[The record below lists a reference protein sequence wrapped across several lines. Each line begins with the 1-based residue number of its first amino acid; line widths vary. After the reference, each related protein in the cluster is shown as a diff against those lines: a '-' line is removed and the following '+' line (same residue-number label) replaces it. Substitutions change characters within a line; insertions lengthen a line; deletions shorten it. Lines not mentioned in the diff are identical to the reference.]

1 LAGHADF
8 CDLVELF
15 DPREEGELLIVT
27 PRTGDSQF
35 VLHVTDYAGSE
46 SPVWPMQL
54 SEFSMLN
61 KFMLAPPALALA
73 LAFSASA
80 QAAITVYTTQASYL
94 AAISAPG
101 VDTYDDLDPN
111 QSLVTPQTRAAG
123 AYAYTVSVGPNSE
136 FFPAGTFGGDAWL
149 SSDDRLDTVTFDG
162 FSSSVRGIGGY
173 FFRTNN
179 FGALSGL
186 DATIN
191 LSATDSSGTFTQS
204 LMNPTLS
211 SFVGFVSTS
220 AFSNVKF
227 WVGEAGTGVADVW
240 ASVNDL
246 TLGAAAVAPPVPEPE
261 TYALMLG
268 GLALLGTL
276 IRRKKL

>member
-1 LAGHADF
+1 MPHQFILARSA
-8 CDLVELF
+8 LVL
-15 DPREEGELLIVT
+15 
-27 PRTGDSQF
+27 
-35 VLHVTDYAGSE
+35 
-46 SPVWPMQL
+46 M
-54 SEFSMLN
+54 
-61 KFMLAPPALALA
+61 
-73 LAFSASA
+73 LAFSGTA

-94 AAISAPG
+94 AAVSAVG

-149 SSDDRLDTVTFDG
+149 SSDDRLDTVTFDA
-162 FSSSVRGIGGY
+162 FSSGVRGIGGY

-179 FGALSGL
+179 LGALSAL

-204 LMNPTLS
+204 LINPTLS
-211 SFVGFVSTS
+211 SFVGFVSTG
-220 AFSNVKF
+220 AFSNVKL
-227 WVGEAGTGVADVW
+227 WVGVAGTGVANVW

-246 TLGAAAVAPPVPEPE
+246 TLGAAVVAPPVPEPE

-268 GLALLGTL
+268 GLGLLAALA
-276 IRRKKL
+276 RRKKA